1 MCRCNEEKNVKNWT
15 KFCIYSQI
23 WPVIPKAASR
33 SSDGRASASHAG
45 GRRVEPRR
53 EHFFSYQYYSAHGCK
68 IQLCT
73 PWYGRR
79 RILTYTCTASVL
91 KLRSSG
97 LAATLN
103 FLFLSVL
110 LKTDDFSPSLHCK
123 WLNGVKMRLSFI
135 LCVRQICTRIKFT
148 YYLRGSEYAVI
159 MRRFQI

>member
-1 MCRCNEEKNVKNWT
+1 MLFKEPDSTSYCVHT
-15 KFCIYSQI
+15 
-23 WPVIPKAASR
+23 ASLQ
-33 SSDGRASASHAG
+33 SGRTSASHAG
-45 GRRVEPRR
+45 GRGVEPRR
-53 EHFFSYQYYSAHGCK
+53 EQFFFVSVLPHTVAKYSWVPMGTKFLKYYSTRAV
-68 IQLCT
+68 
-73 PWYGRR
+73 
-79 RILTYTCTASVL
+79 TCTASVL
-91 KLRSSG
+91 KLRRSG